1 MTSTLLRTEPPAA
14 DDPSLRVSTGP
25 AQPSGLTGREL
36 AIVALLALAVRLVHL
51 GHTPNTDELFSAM
64 AARAWLQHGDFCI
77 AHCLHPYSRA
87 AAYTWMVVASMKLFG
102 TGLIAAR
109 LPSVLLGALWA
120 TAVGWWA
127 GRAAGRTA
135 GWTAG
140 LLMVFDPGAIFFS
153 QISRFYVAQGL
164 FVFLGLAGTY
174 LLIGRPLTRRTIL
187 AWVGVAAAYV
197 LALHLLVTTLI
208 GLVGVTVWA
217 LLDQAPVLLSHW
229 KRSAR
234 FRIGA
239 VAVVL
244 LGGLAFVVGL
254 KTGLL
259 AQLWY
264 TYRWRS
270 MFAVNNGPK
279 YFFDWLLLMDGWL
292 WALFPVAAVIAL
304 VTRPRAAGF
313 CLVVFGV
320 GFVAHSMAADRLYRV
335 FYWSVPFFLSIWA
348 LTAAALLPPLRRA
361 VARAAQQLAP
371 RPWFAGVLSAA
382 FFAGLVGWL
391 VFTTEAWDETRMML
405 TRTDATWPQSKNG
418 FRGYPDWGRDLPI
431 LKPIADSADVVL
443 SSTDNPALWYL
454 GRVDATMAVN
464 NLDDGHGNIRPDFTI
479 AWQHGIP
486 LIRKPE
492 SVERVMACYDRGLLV
507 IEQFHWTNPAGVPA
521 AMAGVIE
528 RDAQRVALPSGSDLI
543 AFRWDHR
550 IPHAGV
556 NCNPLPLPYTGV
568 KN

>member
-1 MTSTLLRTEPPAA
+1 MEFTRSGIAPVTSTLLRAEPPAA
-14 DDPSLRVSTGP
+14 GDPSPRVSTAP
-25 AQPSGLTGREL
+25 LQPSGLTGREL

-64 AARAWLQHGDFCI
+64 AARSWLQHGDFCI
-77 AHCLHPYSRA
+77 AHCLHPYTRA
-87 AAYTWMVVASMKLFG
+87 EAYTWMVVASMKLFG

-109 LPSVLLGALWA
+109 LPSVLLGTLWA

-187 AWVGVAAAYV
+187 GWVGVAAAYI

-208 GLVGVTVWA
+208 GLAGVTLWA
-217 LLDQAPVLLSHW
+217 LLDQAPTLLGRW
-229 KRSAR
+229 KRSGR
-234 FRIGA
+234 FRLGA
-239 VAVVL
+239 LAVVL
-244 LGGLAFVVGL
+244 LGGLAFVVAL

-320 GFVAHSMAADRLYRV
+320 GFVAHSVAADRLYRV

-348 LTAAALLPPLRRA
+348 LAAAALLPPLRRA
-361 VARAAQQLAP
+361 VARAPHNSWCRGRAWPGSHRGLLRGPGGMAEVHD
-371 RPWFAGVLSAA
+371 RGV
-382 FFAGLVGWL
+382 GR
-391 VFTTEAWDETRMML
+391 TRMML
-405 TRTDATWPQSKNG
+405 RDRSSGRNRRTGSVATRLGTRPADPGTDQK
-418 FRGYPDWGRDLPI
+418 RRRR
-431 LKPIADSADVVL
+431 L
-443 SSTDNPALWYL
+443 STRITRRC
-454 GRVDATMAVN
+454 G
-464 NLDDGHGNIRPDFTI
+464 IRPGGRY
-479 AWQHGIP
+479 HGS
-486 LIRKPE
+486 E
-492 SVERVMACYDRGLLV
+492 
-507 IEQFHWTNPAGVPA
+507 
-521 AMAGVIE
+521 
-528 RDAQRVALPSGSDLI
+528 
-543 AFRWDHR
+543 
-550 IPHAGV
+550 
-556 NCNPLPLPYTGV
+556 
-568 KN
+568 